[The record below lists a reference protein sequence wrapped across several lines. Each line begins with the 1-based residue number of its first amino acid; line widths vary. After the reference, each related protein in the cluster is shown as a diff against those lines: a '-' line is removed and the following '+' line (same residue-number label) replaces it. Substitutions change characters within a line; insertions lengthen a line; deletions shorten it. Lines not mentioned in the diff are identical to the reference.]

1 MLQSN
6 PLANRETNSKYGKAG
21 KPGEE
26 RLGAVHKVHRAI
38 FGQFVPPLLLSHF
51 VTHPGTPHKALMLQ
65 SNPLANRET
74 RSKYGKSEK
83 PGEVSCRLKAVH
95 KVHHAIFGQFLP
107 PSPVT
112 LCHTSRDPHKVRHT
126 SRTPTF

>member
-6 PLANRETNSKYGKAG
+6 PLANRETRSKYGKSE
-21 KPGEE
+21 KPGEV
-26 RLGAVHKVHRAI
+26 RLGPSIKYVTRFLAN
-38 FGQFVPPLLLSHF
+38 FYPLPLSHF

-83 PGEVSCRLKAVH
+83 PGEVRLEAVH
-95 KVHHAIFGQFLP
+95 KVRHAIFGQFLP
-107 PSPVT
+107 PCLCNT
-112 LCHTSRDPHKVRHT
+112 LSHIPGPPTRH
-126 SRTPTF
+126 